1 MVEIVCPHCE
11 EEIALDDD
19 ASGEFSC
26 PLCDGTFEWN
36 ITPAKGMEEPSSI
49 EAQERARAR
58 SLGLK
63 ILRTGASSTLF
74 IMGIVMIAMGSIGL
88 AFCSDIWAEMSEP
101 QGDSFSSLGALFI
114 LPAILIGYFLSGGTI
129 LLGLGFVLSVLM
141 RAGKR

>member
-1 MVEIVCPHCE
+1 MVEIECPHCE
-11 EEIALDDD
+11 EEITLDDD
-19 ASGEFSC
+19 ASGEFLC

-36 ITPAKGMEEPSSI
+36 INQANDRQEVSTI
-49 EAQERARAR
+49 EAEERARAR

-88 AFCSDIWAEMSEP
+88 AFCQDIWAEMNQP

-114 LPAILIGYFLSGGTI
+114 LPAILIGYFISGGTI

-141 RAGKR
+141 RAGRS

>member
-1 MVEIVCPHCE
+1 MVEIVCPHCD
-11 EEIALDDD
+11 EEIALNDD
-19 ASGEFSC
+19 ASGEFLC

-88 AFCSDIWAEMSEP
+88 AFCSDIWAEMNQP

-141 RAGKR
+141 RAGRR

>member
-1 MVEIVCPHCE
+1 MEIVCPHCD
-11 EEIALDDD
+11 EEIALNDD
-19 ASGEFSC
+19 ASGEFLC

-141 RAGKR
+141 RAGRS

>member
-1 MVEIVCPHCE
+1 MVEIVCPHCD
-11 EEIALDDD
+11 EEIALNDD
-19 ASGEFSC
+19 ASGEFLC

-49 EAQERARAR
+49 EAQEHARAR

>member
-1 MVEIVCPHCE
+1 MVEIVCPHCH
-11 EEIALDDD
+11 EEIALNDD
-19 ASGEFSC
+19 ASGDFLC

>member
-19 ASGEFSC
+19 ASGEFLC

-36 ITPAKGMEEPSSI
+36 INSANDRQEASSI
-49 EAQERARAR
+49 EAEERARAR
-58 SLGLK
+58 RLGLK
-63 ILRTGASSTLF
+63 ILRTGASSTLC
-74 IMGIVMIAMGSIGL
+74 IMGIVMISMGSIGL
-88 AFCSDIWAEMSEP
+88 AFCQDIWAEMNQP

-114 LPAILIGYFLSGGTI
+114 LPAILIGYFISGGTI

-141 RAGKR
+141 RAGRS

>member
-1 MVEIVCPHCE
+1 MVEIVCPHCD
-11 EEIALDDD
+11 EEIALNDD
-19 ASGEFSC
+19 ASGEFLC

-88 AFCSDIWAEMSEP
+88 AFCSDIWAEMNQP

-141 RAGKR
+141 RAGRS

>member
-19 ASGEFSC
+19 ASGEFLC

-36 ITPAKGMEEPSSI
+36 INPTNDRQEVSSI
-49 EAQERARAR
+49 EAEERARAR

-88 AFCSDIWAEMSEP
+88 AFCQDIWAEMNEP

-141 RAGKR
+141 RAGRS

>member
-1 MVEIVCPHCE
+1 MVEIVCPHCD
-11 EEIALDDD
+11 EEIALNDD
-19 ASGEFSC
+19 ASGEFLC

-114 LPAILIGYFLSGGTI
+114 WPAILIGYFLSGGTI

>member
-11 EEIALDDD
+11 EKIDLDDD

-36 ITPAKGMEEPSSI
+36 INPANDRQEASSI
-49 EAQERARAR
+49 EAEERARAR
-58 SLGLK
+58 RLGLK
-63 ILRTGASSTLF
+63 ILRTGASSTLC

-88 AFCSDIWAEMSEP
+88 AFCQDIWAEMNQP

-114 LPAILIGYFLSGGTI
+114 LPAILIGYFISGGTI

-141 RAGKR
+141 RAGRS

>member
-1 MVEIVCPHCE
+1 MVEIVCPHCD
-11 EEIALDDD
+11 EEIALNDD
-19 ASGEFSC
+19 ASGEFLC

>member
-19 ASGEFSC
+19 ASGEFLC

-36 ITPAKGMEEPSSI
+36 INPANDTQEASSI
-49 EAQERARAR
+49 EAEERARAR
-58 SLGLK
+58 KLGLK
-63 ILRTGASSTLF
+63 ILRTGASSTLC
-74 IMGIVMIAMGSIGL
+74 IMGIVMISMGSIGL
-88 AFCSDIWAEMSEP
+88 AFCQDIWAEMNQP

-114 LPAILIGYFLSGGTI
+114 LPAILIGYFISGGTI

-141 RAGKR
+141 RAGRS

>member
-1 MVEIVCPHCE
+1 MVEIVCPHCDE
-11 EEIALDDD
+11 ELALNDD
-19 ASGEFSC
+19 ASGEFLC

-88 AFCSDIWAEMSEP
+88 AFCSDIWAEMNQP

-141 RAGKR
+141 RAGRS

>member
-1 MVEIVCPHCE
+1 MEIVCPHCD
-11 EEIALDDD
+11 EEIALNDD
-19 ASGEFSC
+19 ASGEFLC

>member
-1 MVEIVCPHCE
+1 MVEIVCPHCD
-11 EEIALDDD
+11 EEISLNDD
-19 ASGEFSC
+19 ASGEFLC

>member
-19 ASGEFSC
+19 ASGEFPC
-26 PLCDGTFEWN
+26 PLCGGEFEWN
-36 ITPAKGMEEPSSI
+36 THPGKGRVEHSSI

-63 ILRTGASSTLF
+63 ILRTGATSTLF
-74 IMGIVMIAMGSIGL
+74 IMGIVMVAMGSIGL
-88 AFCSDIWAEMSEP
+88 AFCSDIWAEMSET
-101 QGDSFSSLGALFI
+101 QGNSFGGLGALFI

>member
-11 EEIALDDD
+11 EEIELDDD
-19 ASGEFSC
+19 ASGEFLC
-26 PLCDGTFEWN
+26 PLCDGEFEWN
-36 ITPAKGMEEPSSI
+36 TNSTNNREKFTSI
-49 EAQERARAR
+49 EAEERARAR

-88 AFCSDIWAEMSEP
+88 AFCQDIWAEMNQP

-141 RAGKR
+141 RAGRS

>member
-19 ASGEFSC
+19 ASGEFLC

-36 ITPAKGMEEPSSI
+36 INQANDRQEVSSI
-49 EAQERARAR
+49 EAEERARAR

-141 RAGKR
+141 RAGRR

>member
-1 MVEIVCPHCE
+1 MVEIVCPHCD
-11 EEIALDDD
+11 EEIALNDD
-19 ASGEFSC
+19 ASGEFLC

-74 IMGIVMIAMGSIGL
+74 IMGIVMIAMGSIGF

-141 RAGKR
+141 RAGRS

>member
-11 EEIALDDD
+11 EEIALNDD
-19 ASGEFSC
+19 ASGEFLC
-26 PLCDGTFEWN
+26 PLCGGEFEWN
-36 ITPAKGMEEPSSI
+36 TNPAKGRVEPSSI

-63 ILRTGASSTLF
+63 ILRTGATSTLF
-74 IMGIVMIAMGSIGL
+74 IMGIVMVAMGSIGL
-88 AFCSDIWAEMSEP
+88 AFCSDIWAEMSET
-101 QGDSFSSLGALFI
+101 QGNSFGGLGALFI
-114 LPAILIGYFLSGGTI
+114 LQAILIGYFLSGGTI

>member
-1 MVEIVCPHCE
+1 MEIVCPHCD
-11 EEIALDDD
+11 EEIALNDD
-19 ASGEFSC
+19 ASGEFLC

-58 SLGLK
+58 ILGLK

>member
-1 MVEIVCPHCE
+1 MEIVCPHCD
-11 EEIALDDD
+11 EEIALNDD
-19 ASGEFSC
+19 ASGEFLC

-114 LPAILIGYFLSGGTI
+114 LPAILIGYFISGGTI

>member
-1 MVEIVCPHCE
+1 MVEIVCPHCD
-11 EEIALDDD
+11 EEIALNDD
-19 ASGEFSC
+19 ASGEFVC

>member
-1 MVEIVCPHCE
+1 MVEIVCPHCD
-11 EEIALDDD
+11 EEIALNDD
-19 ASGEFSC
+19 ASGEFLC

-58 SLGLK
+58 RLGLK
-63 ILRTGASSTLF
+63 ILRTGASSTLC

-88 AFCSDIWAEMSEP
+88 AFCSDIWAEMNQP

-141 RAGKR
+141 RAGRS

>member
-1 MVEIVCPHCE
+1 MVEIVCPHCD
-11 EEIALDDD
+11 EEIALNDD
-19 ASGEFSC
+19 ASGEFLC

-58 SLGLK
+58 ILGLK

>member
-1 MVEIVCPHCE
+1 MVEIVCPHCD
-11 EEIALDDD
+11 EEIALNDD
-19 ASGEFSC
+19 ASGEFLC

-141 RAGKR
+141 RAGRS